1 MSNARPLQEVEG
13 PALFDGTFPHTHPP
27 RIELDGVATE
37 TIDGR
42 TYEADLSQVA
52 ERDLVITDTTFRDGQ
67 QAREPYTIDQIV
79 HLFELLS
86 RLGGPNGVIR
96 WTEFFLYSKKDRLAV
111 DACRELGLDFPQVTG
126 WIRANSG
133 DLQLVKDM
141 GLPETGLLTSCS
153 DYHIFLKLKM
163 DRKKAYDAY
172 LGVVKDALAHG
183 IRPRCHLEDVTR
195 ADIRGFVIPFV
206 QALMRL
212 GENVPPELRP
222 KVRLCDTMG
231 FGIPYV
237 GAALPRSVPKIVL
250 LMLHECGV
258 PHECLEWHGHNDFHK
273 VFVNGCT
280 AWVFGA
286 NALNATLLSIGE
298 RTGNPPL
305 EAAVFEYAGIKGTL
319 NGMDTKVI
327 TEIAEY
333 YRSIGVRISVRY
345 PFVGDNFHKTRA
357 GIHAGGLLAD
367 ERIYN
372 IFDTTALLDRPPEV
386 AITDKSGADGI
397 ALWVDNFLGLKDKS
411 RVKMTKMVKIMRWVA
426 DQYDRH
432 GRTTAISDQ
441 EMAEQVR
448 LHLPEQ
454 YKEAEAAG
462 RITLAHHEEE

>member
-1 MSNARPLQEVEG
+1 MAKMRPLQEVSQPVLLEE
-13 PALFDGTFPHTHPP
+13 TFPHTAPP
-27 RIELDGVATE
+27 RIRLSGVFAE
-37 TIDGR
+37 TIDGKA
-42 TYEADLSQVA
+42 YQVDFSKVA
-52 ERDLVITDTTFRDGQ
+52 KRNLVITDTTFRDGQ

-86 RLGGPNGVIR
+86 RLGGPKGIIR

-111 DACRELGLDFPQVTG
+111 DACRELGLEYPRITG

-141 GLPETGLLTSCS
+141 GLSETGMLTSCS
-153 DYHIFLKLKM
+153 DYHIFMKQKM
-163 DRKKAYDAY
+163 DRKKAFNAY
-172 LGVVKDALAHG
+172 LGVVKDALEHG

-195 ADIRGFVIPFV
+195 ADIFGFVVPFV
-206 QALMRL
+206 QELMRL
-212 GENVPPELRP
+212 GDEVPPEMRP

-237 GAALPRSVPKIVL
+237 GADLPRSVPKIVL
-250 LMLHECGV
+250 VMLHECGV
-258 PHECLEWHGHNDFHK
+258 PSECLEWHGHNDFHK
-273 VFVNGCT
+273 VFVNACT
-280 AWVFGA
+280 AWLFGA
-286 NALNATLLSIGE
+286 DALNATLLSIGE

-305 EAAVFEYAGIKGTL
+305 EAAVFEYAGLKGTL
-319 NGMDTKVI
+319 DGMNTRVI

-372 IFDTTALLDRPPEV
+372 IFDTGAILDRPPEV
-386 AITDKSGADGI
+386 IITDKSGADGI
-397 ALWVDNFLGLKDKS
+397 ALWVNNFLGLHGED

-426 DQYDRH
+426 DQYELH
-432 GRTTAISDQ
+432 GRITTISDA
-441 EMAEQVR
+441 ELAEQVKK
-448 LHLPEQ
+448 HLPDE
-454 YKEAEAAG
+454 YKKAVAEG
-462 RITLAHHEEE
+462 RITLTHHEE